1 MQTLTLTPTLILSS
15 NITMRLTISAIFL
28 LVGSTVTAFAPPAQ
42 RCNRPNNNGF
52 AVYSS
57 PHIAL
62 AMSEA
67 ATMADSGKP
76 PASTNSD
83 MNIADAEIPTR
94 LPTDVGMDYVPLAT
108 MLATGQLA
116 EADQVR
122 QWMIK
127 GDSMPFLFR
136 ASWIHLFLS
145 YWWHTLYVK
154 RFHCRD
160 LRAHLTNL
168 EILSS
173 PKPTITEQFTR
184 DALVVLAGS
193 KEKGR
198 DFVYFTEVKRIP
210 STDLATI
217 ERLWNKFS
225 GGKFGYSVQKVSP
238 ISTHIMLRIC
248 AQWQPLVD
256 IDISLDNSCCPFW
269 QRFLPHRLL
278 FTFSDFFIE
287 KVQAKQG
294 GLWGVLPEN
303 RMEYEG
309 RWCGAQEALVW
320 CIGIYL
326 WREEGAGGPL
336 AADKCIEGN
345 LADQATFESPRLGQ
359 WGVEKWALEIR
370 CSAFL
375 LTIVFEVE

>member
-1 MQTLTLTPTLILSS
+1 
-15 NITMRLTISAIFL
+15 MRLTISAILL

-76 PASTNSD
+76 PASSNSD
-83 MNIADAEIPTR
+83 MNIADVEIPTR

-168 EILSS
+168 EISLFAKTNHNWTVYQGRSCRPRWIQGEGS
-173 PKPTITEQFTR
+173 GLCLLHWGEAHSIHGPCYHWTPVEQILWRKVWLLCPKSKSHQYTHHASNMCSVTTSCWHR
-184 DALVVLAGS
+184 HLAGQFMLS
-193 KEKGR
+193 FLTK
-198 DFVYFTEVKRIP
+198 IP
-210 STDLATI
+210 APSVTLHILWFFHRKSTDKARRTL
-217 ERLWNKFS
+217 
-225 GGKFGYSVQKVSP
+225 
-238 ISTHIMLRIC
+238 
-248 AQWQPLVD
+248 
-256 IDISLDNSCCPFW
+256 
-269 QRFLPHRLL
+269 
-278 FTFSDFFIE
+278 
-287 KVQAKQG
+287 
-294 GLWGVLPEN
+294 
-303 RMEYEG
+303 
-309 RWCGAQEALVW
+309 
-320 CIGIYL
+320 
-326 WREEGAGGPL
+326 
-336 AADKCIEGN
+336 
-345 LADQATFESPRLGQ
+345 
-359 WGVEKWALEIR
+359 R
-370 CSAFL
+370 CSARKSDGIRRTVMWSARSAGLVHRNLSMTWRRRRRATCRWRVHWGEPRWSSNFWVTPFGTMRSGKMNL
-375 LTIVFEVE
+375 SDKV